1 MIGLDTALGEI
12 TLVLFTTLAP
22 AGAMALLLMGL
33 PILSGRASWAE
44 VRRISTYLCLPLIV
58 AMVGL
63 VASATHLGSPANA
76 LYVFAAVGSSPLSNE
91 VLCAVVFLMLGGL
104 YWLYSFHRAPSPRLL
119 RLWIGAI
126 DLAALAFIA
135 SVGLA
140 YSARTIISWNL
151 WEVPAAIAANA
162 LMGGPLVALAGYAA
176 GRCASL
182 TNRRARHLIALAA
195 IALTASVAVYG
206 LQGDDLGNM
215 GNAVASATDLVPA
228 YGAAVAAFA
237 LLGAAGIVV
246 AWRTTRNLPTDGTPR
261 GGRGPLPP
269 RGAPLRG
276 GGSQPGGHLRHAVLL
291 LLGPPDRGPGG
302 VGHGCAHQRPPPSL
316 RTRPSCAPGPRHRA
330 SGQGGWRGQPRR
342 RWAGSAPPLPAKLRA
357 PPCRAKSPWPGRPKT
372 PLPGP

>member
-58 AMVGL
+58 SMVGL

-91 VLCAVVFLMLGGL
+91 VLCAVIFLMLGGL
-104 YWLYSFHRAPSPRLL
+104 YWLYSFRRAPSPRLL

-135 SVGLA
+135 AVGLA

-151 WEVPAAIAANA
+151 WEVPVAIAANA
-162 LMGGPLVALAGYAA
+162 LMGGPLVALASYAV
-176 GRCASL
+176 GRCTSL
-182 TNRRARHLIALAA
+182 TARRAKGLAALAA
-195 IALTASVAVYG
+195 GALAASVAVYG
-206 LQGDDLGNM
+206 LQGVDLGSV
-215 GNAVASATDLVPA
+215 GNAVASVTDLVPA

-237 LLGAAGIVV
+237 LLGAGGIVI
-246 AWRTTRNLPTDGTPR
+246 AWRATRNLPADGTPPEGAIR
-261 GGRGPLPP
+261 YQLVGRLCTAAALGLAAIFVM
-269 RGAPLRG
+269 RFCFYLA
-276 GGSQPGGHLRHAVLL
+276 HLTVG
-291 LLGPPDRGPGG
+291 LG
-302 VGHGCAHQRPPPSL
+302 V
-316 RTRPSCAPGPRHRA
+316 
-330 SGQGGWRGQPRR
+330 
-342 RWAGSAPPLPAKLRA
+342 
-357 PPCRAKSPWPGRPKT
+357 
-372 PLPGP
+372 

>member
-104 YWLYSFHRAPSPRLL
+104 YWLYSFRRAPSPRLL

-195 IALTASVAVYG
+195 IALTANVAVYG
-206 LQGDDLGNM
+206 LQGVDLGNM

-246 AWRTTRNLPTDGTPR
+246 AWRTTRDLPTDGTPPADA
-261 GGRGPLPP
+261 GRFRLVGRLCAAAALSLAAIFVM
-269 RGAPLRG
+269 RFCFYLA
-276 GGSQPGGHLRHAVLL
+276 HLTVG
-291 LLGPPDRGPGG
+291 LG
-302 VGHGCAHQRPPPSL
+302 V
-316 RTRPSCAPGPRHRA
+316 
-330 SGQGGWRGQPRR
+330 
-342 RWAGSAPPLPAKLRA
+342 
-357 PPCRAKSPWPGRPKT
+357 
-372 PLPGP
+372 

>member
-12 TLVLFTTLAP
+12 TLVLFPTLAP

-76 LYVFAAVGSSPLSNE
+76 LYVFAAVGSNE

-104 YWLYSFHRAPSPRLL
+104 YWLYSFRRAPSPRLL

-195 IALTASVAVYG
+195 IALTANVAVYG
-206 LQGDDLGNM
+206 LQGVDLGNM

-228 YGAAVAAFA
+228 YGAAVAAFS

-246 AWRTTRNLPTDGTPR
+246 AWRTTRDLPTDGTPPADA
-261 GGRGPLPP
+261 GRFRLVGRLC
-269 RGAPLRG
+269 AA
-276 GGSQPGGHLRHAVLL
+276 AVLSL
-291 LLGPPDRGPGG
+291 AAIFVMRFCFYLAHLTVGLG
-302 VGHGCAHQRPPPSL
+302 V
-316 RTRPSCAPGPRHRA
+316 
-330 SGQGGWRGQPRR
+330 
-342 RWAGSAPPLPAKLRA
+342 
-357 PPCRAKSPWPGRPKT
+357 
-372 PLPGP
+372 